1 MFDENNF
8 SNDNSYEQ
16 NNSQAVPGGSVAAH
30 TDNNNGQAA
39 GKATGSYSGVNPG
52 SGQSGPGE
60 PYTQATGMPARE
72 HTAMALREPISRR
85 LPDGGYQNTGYQADP
100 EQTDS
105 LTEIQRLW
113 QLPVQSGTLPIRKPF
128 F

>member
-52 SGQSGPGE
+52 SGQSGPRE
-60 PYTQATGMPARE
+60 PYTGGYGNAGQE
-72 HTAMALREPISRR
+72 HTAMASGNLSGRR
-85 LPDGGYQNTGYQADP
+85 LPERWISEY
-100 EQTDS
+100 
-105 LTEIQRLW
+105 RL
-113 QLPVQSGTLPIRKPF
+113 SGRTRNERTA
-128 F
+128 